1 MWIPQGRPLRTT
13 MNHRPTILL
22 AIDTSTEFCSVALAI
37 SSTAQ
42 EPPQLYSRH
51 ELTGATA
58 SLRVLPMVQEVFAEA
73 KLNLRACTALAFG
86 AGPGSFTGL
95 RTATGVVQGLAFAL
109 QVPVV
114 PVSTLLACAQVA
126 RARDAAFNRVLA
138 VLDAR
143 MHEVYWAQ
151 FEWDLETR
159 NWHTVHPVT
168 LTAPDAVNFPDAPF
182 TLAGNAADLLSA
194 QLARAPHLVSIDSLA
209 LPQAAAIATL
219 GLSALRAGQGVSAED
234 AMPVYIR
241 NKVAFTTA
249 ERLARATHA

>member
-1 MWIPQGRPLRTT
+1 

-22 AIDTSTEFCSVALAI
+22 AIDTSTEFCSVALAV

-109 QVPVV
+109 HVPVV
-114 PVSTLLACAQVA
+114 PVSTLLACAQA
-126 RARDAAFNRVLA
+126 TRDRAGALNRVLA

-143 MHEVYWAQ
+143 MNEVYWAQ
-151 FEWDLETR
+151 FEWDPEIH
-159 NWHTVHPVT
+159 NWRTVQPVT
-168 LTAPDAVNFPDAPF
+168 LTAPNAVNFPDAPF

-194 QLARAPHLVSIDSLA
+194 QLASVPHKVSLDPLA
-209 LPQAAAIATL
+209 QPHATAIATL
-219 GLSALRAGQGVSAED
+219 GLCALRAGQVVSAES

-249 ERLARATHA
+249 ERAARAAHA